1 MHNAIMVIYSSTPSS
16 VGPLPQG
23 YQWDAPNPMPPAH
36 SEVSVATAVG
46 DLQLCPPTRDPT
58 ALWCTVQVCPLALK
72 LLAPDALE

>member
-1 MHNAIMVIYSSTPSS
+1 M
-16 VGPLPQG
+16 
-23 YQWDAPNPMPPAH
+23 
-36 SEVSVATAVG
+36 ATAVG